1 MVKRKCWFL
10 SCSSSI
16 CLKRHNNNNN
26 NITHKKRKPGHFW
39 QFWLLLIGCRGNWCM
54 PIEKHRAEVNS
65 NWTTHEEIQS
75 MAGFFWSYP
84 LVEGISKSERH
95 SMKQFLKSQCFQHI
109 LRQDVFL
116 ITSPGCV
123 WCACVC
129 LCVCVRFMI
138 LYMWDGCLP
147 SERKQ

>member
-1 MVKRKCWFL
+1 MSANGKKKMLIFVLQFL
-10 SCSSSI
+10 Y
-16 CLKRHNNNNN
+16 LPEETQQQYNTQKEE
-26 NITHKKRKPGHFW
+26 TGHFW

-75 MAGFFWSYP
+75 MTSFFWSYP
-84 LVEGISKSERH
+84 LVEGMTKSERH
-95 SMKQFLKSQCFQHI
+95 SLKQFLKSQCFQHI

-123 WCACVC
+123 CVCAC
-129 LCVCVRFMI
+129 LCVRFMI
-138 LYMWDGCLP
+138 SYMWDGCLP